1 MIEQED
7 KNKLL
12 NFELERLNNVM
23 KLIEIYTIDIDTAD
37 NLKNLCLHCEVYNF
51 KDDAYLFT
59 VRADN
64 FIELQNKIKNKL
76 KKG

>member
-37 NLKNLCLHCEVYNF
+37 NLKIYVYIVKYIILKMTHICL
-51 KDDAYLFT
+51 L
-59 VRADN
+59 
-64 FIELQNKIKNKL
+64 
-76 KKG
+76 